1 MDSDGGQRPRL
12 SISLPL
18 VHAHTGKY
26 THTHTPANTHTGHL
40 PRAWQCLTHTA
51 LGLFIDLAVSS
62 SSSPLCTFIKPG
74 NEIAW
79 PSLYVPYRD
88 FLSHANNIPTVA
100 YLRIVTRIHTVD
112 SVYNVLAS
120 GTCILVLFQEVERMN
135 HIVSL
140 HSIYA
145 ESTKY

>member
-1 MDSDGGQRPRL
+1 MEGGDPRL

-18 VHAHTGKY
+18 LHAHTRKY
-26 THTHTPANTHTGHL
+26 THTLANTHSGHL

-79 PSLYVPYRD
+79 PSIYVPYRD

-100 YLRIVTRIHTVD
+100 YLRKVTRIHTVE

-120 GTCILVLFQEVERMN
+120 GTCSILVLFQENECMN
-135 HIVSL
+135 HIFSL
-140 HSIYA
+140 HRKYT
-145 ESTKY
+145 ERTKY